1 MPVGNSDRG
10 VGLWAG
16 QVMFGLDNVNQY
28 IDWWHEALPGSGEG
42 FDHEG
47 TLTSLILSPTLTVG
61 LSNYWN
67 FTFSQILG
75 NRIMTWD
82 GDTTTIHHRDEG
94 TESNFK
100 NAVGGIMGDTR
111 FMFRYLVFNDGQGA
125 GKRWFLG
132 GGVVVPSKNTI
143 TSDPFFLGG
152 EEKTDHRHFSMS
164 EGVYKGVLE
173 MQYFKKQMA
182 NPVFMGGT
190 IMAELPINDNNYG
203 YRASQ
208 LYDLSLTVFS
218 KQIPVI
224 NGSLGGSLI
233 TRHTTESYWNGVAAP
248 NSRSTIITAGC
259 GLLWNMKIGGIG
271 INIQKPFFVGG
282 TFSGI
287 EGEVAQKVGA
297 WQISFSYRRLLS
309 FVIPWLDPLKDI

>member
-1 MPVGNSDRG
+1 
-10 VGLWAG
+10 
-16 QVMFGLDNVNQY
+16 MFSLDNANQH
-28 IDWWHEALPGSGEG
+28 IDWWHEAVPGSGEG

-100 NAVGGIMGDTR
+100 NAVGGIMGDSR

-218 KQIPVI
+218 NLIPVI

-248 NSRSTIITAGC
+248 NSRSTVITAGC

-271 INIQKPFFVGG
+271 INIQKPFFVSGA
-282 TFSGI
+282 FSGI
-287 EGEVAQKVGA
+287 EGEVAQKVDA

-309 FVIPWLDPLKDI
+309 FVVPWLDPLKDI

>member
-16 QVMFGLDNVNQY
+16 QVMVGLDNMNQY
-28 IDWWHEALPGSGEG
+28 IDWWHEALPGSGEN

-47 TLTSLILSPTLTVG
+47 TLTSVILSPTLTVG

-67 FTFSQILG
+67 FTLG
-75 NRIMTWD
+75 QSIGKRIMTWD

-94 TESNFK
+94 TNSNFK
-100 NAVGGIMGDTR
+100 NAEGGIMGDARLT
-111 FMFRYLVFNDGQGA
+111 FRYLILNDGQGA

-132 GGVVVPSKNTI
+132 SGLVIPSKNTL

-164 EGVYKGVLE
+164 DGVYKGIVE
-173 MQYFKKQMA
+173 MQYFKKQMV
-182 NPVFMGGT
+182 NPVFIGGT

-203 YRASQ
+203 YKASQ

-218 KQIPVI
+218 KLIPTI

-233 TRHTTESYWNGVAAP
+233 ARHTTEAYWNGVVAP
-248 NSRSTIITAGC
+248 NSRATVITIG
-259 GLLWNMKIGGIG
+259 GGVLWNMKIGGISM
-271 INIQKPFFVGG
+271 NIQKPFFVGG
-282 TFSGI
+282 AFSGI
-287 EGEVAQKVGA
+287 ESDVDSRVGA
-297 WQISFSYRRLLS
+297 WQISLSYRRLLNIM
-309 FVIPWLDPLKDI
+309 IPWLDPLKDI

>member
-1 MPVGNSDRG
+1 
-10 VGLWAG
+10 
-16 QVMFGLDNVNQY
+16 MFGLDNVNQY

-100 NAVGGIMGDTR
+100 NAVGGIMGDSR

>member
-1 MPVGNSDRG
+1 
-10 VGLWAG
+10 
-16 QVMFGLDNVNQY
+16 
-28 IDWWHEALPGSGEG
+28 
-42 FDHEG
+42 
-47 TLTSLILSPTLTVG
+47 
-61 LSNYWN
+61 
-67 FTFSQILG
+67 
-75 NRIMTWD
+75 
-82 GDTTTIHHRDEG
+82 
-94 TESNFK
+94 
-100 NAVGGIMGDTR
+100 MGDSR

-182 NPVFMGGT
+182 NPVFMGGA

-287 EGEVAQKVGA
+287 EGEVAQKVDA
-297 WQISFSYRRLLS
+297 WQISLSYRRLLS
-309 FVIPWLDPLKDI
+309 FVIPWLDPLMDI